1 MSHIF
6 STCPKGMLHVT
17 ALGSPA
23 HPLPPVPS
31 RHLNSHFASHLFHNH
46 CFFQKN
52 KGQKVLAKQSCL
64 HGALWKAG
72 QALAVSASYGQN
84 ERLGTWDGAGL
95 SPRPGKPRFVPYS
108 EGCHRLRC
116 CEMGERSCWASK
128 KAWELH
134 LLKKKKV
141 PITLLSIRGRNTTDL
156 VGTGSPCCLQMPGSK
171 VANLSPCLQ
180 NTQK

>member
-17 ALGSPA
+17 ALGSPE

-52 KGQKVLAKQSCL
+52 KGQKVLAKQSGL

-72 QALAVSASYGQN
+72 QALAVSASYGQSK
-84 ERLGTWDGAGL
+84 RLGTWDGAGL
-95 SPRPGKPRFVPYS
+95 SPRH
-108 EGCHRLRC
+108 CL
-116 CEMGERSCWASK
+116 
-128 KAWELH
+128 
-134 LLKKKKV
+134 
-141 PITLLSIRGRNTTDL
+141 
-156 VGTGSPCCLQMPGSK
+156 GSPGLSPTLKDATSYDAVQRVRGHAGLPKRPGSCI
-171 VANLSPCLQ
+171 S
-180 NTQK
+180 